1 MLLFF
6 CFYVS
11 WFVRSFGG
19 YEKCPSHLNIN
30 FRLKRYMVG
39 ISRISERV
47 CDTLAPKKTLPT
59 KTSTINTFWI
69 SSKLYAKF
77 CFSLGAFLDFWF
89 LLLFYQFFAIA
100 KVLVYVFVLVIIFCS
115 RHIGVVRCWFDF
127 LNLFSIVF
135 YTVLFKLLSDC
146 VYEMVCGWK
155 CLDWATWMGLSDEA

>member
-1 MLLFF
+1 MLVQLESWKVLKVCCCFF
-6 CFYVS
+6 LASMLVGS
-11 WFVRSFGG
+11 FVRSFGG

-47 CDTLAPKKTLPT
+47 CDTLAQKKTLPT

-77 CFSLGAFLDFWF
+77 CFSLGTFLDFWF

-100 KVLVYVFVLVIIFCS
+100 KVLVFCVRFCDHLLFETHWCRAVVGLIFLIYS
-115 RHIGVVRCWFDF
+115 QLSSTPFY
-127 LNLFSIVF
+127 LN
-135 YTVLFKLLSDC
+135 Y
-146 VYEMVCGWK
+146 
-155 CLDWATWMGLSDEA
+155 